1 MIIRL
6 DRLQTLALLSVLP
19 HHSWLEFLD
28 PRKVGKPIF
37 MKRFVLP
44 ALLFSSILLFCFYPA
59 LKVLL
64 EFGKRRKNRVL
75 PGGQ

>member
-6 DRLQTLALLSVLP
+6 ERLQIFALLSVLP
-19 HHSWLEFLD
+19 QHSWLEFLD

-37 MKRFVLP
+37 MKRFVLTT
-44 ALLFSSILLFCFYPA
+44 LLCSSILLYFCFYPS

-64 EFGKRRKNRVL
+64 EFGI
-75 PGGQ
+75 